1 MTEEDARLA
10 LLQAELSDIQ
20 SGIRALDTIL
30 FQIKGWCVTASLAIG
45 GFAAS
50 NRQPPLL
57 IIGAGAVAGFYLVQ
71 CQFKL
76 IQRALIRRN
85 RAIDSEL
92 KNTGIMQFL
101 KGAGTLDIFGTVPL
115 DLDLKGSPSS
125 DSLFKQIR
133 DNLPAFWEE
142 ARLPSSFSLYL
153 FIFAC
158 LAAEGIIL
166 A

>member
-1 MTEEDARLA
+1 MANPPSR
-10 LLQAELSDIQ
+10 SDIQ
-20 SGIRALDTIL
+20 SGIRGLDTVL

-50 NRQPPLL
+50 NRQPSLL

-76 IQRALIRRN
+76 IQRVLIRRN

-92 KNTGIMQFL
+92 KKTGIMQFL
-101 KGAGTLDIFGTVPL
+101 KGAGTLDVFGTVPL
-115 DLDLKGSPSS
+115 DLDPASS
-125 DSLFKQIR
+125 LPFSSSFSGQIR
-133 DNLPAFWEE
+133 DNISEFWTEVS
-142 ARLPSSFSLYL
+142 LPSSFSLYL
-153 FIFAC
+153 FILAC
-158 LAAEGIIL
+158 LAVEGIIL